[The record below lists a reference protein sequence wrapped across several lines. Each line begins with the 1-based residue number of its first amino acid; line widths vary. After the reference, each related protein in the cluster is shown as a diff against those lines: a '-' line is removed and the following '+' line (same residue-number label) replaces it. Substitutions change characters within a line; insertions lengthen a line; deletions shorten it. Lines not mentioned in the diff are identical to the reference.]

1 MVLEKD
7 EIVRLFRDKERNETF
22 LNLRNLPTRQS
33 AVARLA

>member
-7 EIVRLFRDKERNETF
+7 EIVRLFRDKERETF
-22 LNLRNLPTRQS
+22 LNLNNLPTRQS